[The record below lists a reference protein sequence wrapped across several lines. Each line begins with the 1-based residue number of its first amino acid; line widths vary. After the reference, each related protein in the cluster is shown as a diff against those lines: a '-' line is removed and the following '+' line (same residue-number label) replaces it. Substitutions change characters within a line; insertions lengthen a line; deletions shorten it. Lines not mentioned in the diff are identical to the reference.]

1 MASKS
6 SVDQVRE
13 NLRLQ
18 QLYNAFVR
26 YGMDAALDRG
36 VVGVFRRRMQQ
47 WIYSPERPL
56 EPLSPAVKVRLLL
69 QELGPTYVKM
79 GQIISSRADV
89 LPPEWEK
96 EFDKLQSNVPP
107 FPIEQVHEIIV
118 DELGAETDELFAT
131 FDEEPLAAASLA
143 QVHRATLE
151 DGQEVVVKVQRP
163 DIVNQVMSDI
173 GILLN
178 GSRAVENRADWARDQ
193 GLTDLIDEFGKN
205 IVLELDYQGE
215 AYNARRISQNMAD
228 LPGVHVPIIYPE
240 LTTSKVLT
248 MEFMHGVKI
257 SNIPAIDEAGLDRDM
272 LAENTVRSLVKQ
284 LLIDGFFHGDPH
296 PGNVLVDLDTGD
308 INYIDLGMVGE
319 LNFQQRVN
327 LIQLL
332 MVVQQHD
339 SQGLAQV
346 MVGLSTP
353 YRDDVDERSYYRNF
367 DRKVGRFLEPGSGG
381 GFSGAV
387 SAALD
392 LLRDSGLR
400 LDPELTL
407 ALKALIQLE
416 AITSRLLPEGG
427 LVELADSL
435 IRGLVIDEVTP
446 ERITEEVKKQA
457 TFAAR
462 ELANRLPTLQEA
474 TLKWLNQYE
483 RGRFEVHLDTSDLTE
498 ELGRA
503 RGVAIYGIVG
513 LLLSGMIIGSA
524 IAIGVAALVDV
535 DLSILPR
542 VAFVGYVLSMG
553 IAGLA
558 VLVVVWRVVRGKP
571 LG

>member
-6 SVDQVRE
+6 SVDQIRE

-18 QLYNAFVR
+18 QLYNVFMR

-36 VVGVFRRRMQQ
+36 FIGVFRRRMQQ
-47 WIYSPERPL
+47 WIYSPDRPL
-56 EPLSPAVKVRLLL
+56 EPLSPPVKVRLLL

-89 LPPEWEK
+89 LPPEWEE
-96 EFDKLQSNVPP
+96 EFNKLQSNVPP

-118 DELGAETDELFAT
+118 DELGAETDVLFAT
-131 FDEEPLAAASLA
+131 FDEQPLAAASTA
-143 QVHRATLE
+143 QVHRATLA

-163 DIVNQVMSDI
+163 NIVNQVKSDI

-178 GSRAVENRADWARDQ
+178 ASRAVENRAEWAKEQ
-193 GLTDLIDEFGKN
+193 GLTEVIEEFGKN

-215 AYNARRISQNMAD
+215 AYNARRISKNMD
-228 LPGVHVPIIYPE
+228 ELPGVHIPIIYSE

-257 SNIPAIDEAGLDRDM
+257 SNIPAIQEAGLDRDM

-296 PGNVLVDLDTGD
+296 PGNVLVDLDTGI

-339 SQGLAQV
+339 SKGLAQV
-346 MVGLSTP
+346 MIGLSTP
-353 YRDDVDERSYYRNF
+353 YRDVVDERSYYRNF
-367 DRKVGRFLEPGSGG
+367 DRQVGRYLEPDSGG
-381 GFSGAV
+381 GFSQAV

-427 LVELADSL
+427 LVELADRQ

-446 ERITEEVKKQA
+446 ERVTEEVKKQA

-483 RGRFEVHLDTSDLTE
+483 RGRFELYMDTSDLTE

-503 RGVAIYGIVG
+503 RRVAVLGIVG

-524 IAIGVAALVDV
+524 IAIGVASIADVDV
-535 DLSILPR
+535 GILPQ

-553 IAGLA
+553 VAGLA
-558 VLVVVWRVVRGKP
+558 VFVVLWRIIRNKP
-571 LG
+571 LS

>member
-6 SVDQVRE
+6 SVDQIRE

-18 QLYNAFVR
+18 QLYNAFLR

-36 VVGVFRRRMQQ
+36 VIGVFRRRMQQ
-47 WIYSPERPL
+47 WIYSPDRPL
-56 EPLSPAVKVRLLL
+56 EPLSTPVKVRLLL

-89 LPPEWEK
+89 LPPEWEE

-131 FDEEPLAAASLA
+131 FDEEPLAAASTA
-143 QVHRATLE
+143 QVHRATLA
-151 DGQEVVVKVQRP
+151 DGQEVAVKVQRP
-163 DIVNQVMSDI
+163 NIVNQVKSDI

-178 GSRAVENRADWARDQ
+178 ASRAIENRAEWAKEQ
-193 GLTDLIDEFGKN
+193 GLTQVIDEFGKN

-215 AYNARRISQNMAD
+215 AYNARRISKNMAG

-257 SNIPAIDEAGLDRDM
+257 SNIPAIDAAGLDRDM

-296 PGNVLVDLDTGD
+296 PGNVLVDLDTGV

-319 LNFQQRVN
+319 LNFQQRGN

-353 YRDDVDERSYYRNF
+353 YRDNVDERTYYRNF
-367 DRKVGRFLEPGSGG
+367 DRQVGRYLEPDSGG
-381 GFSGAV
+381 GFSQAV

-462 ELANRLPTLQEA
+462 EMANSVANSTR
-474 TLKWLNQYE
+474 
-483 RGRFEVHLDTSDLTE
+483 SD
-498 ELGRA
+498 A
-503 RGVAIYGIVG
+503 Q
-513 LLLSGMIIGSA
+513 
-524 IAIGVAALVDV
+524 
-535 DLSILPR
+535 
-542 VAFVGYVLSMG
+542 
-553 IAGLA
+553 
-558 VLVVVWRVVRGKP
+558 VVKP
-571 LG
+571 V